1 MQFELDRFH
10 TAQNS
15 NNFYY
20 NYSITNYESAIKE
33 LESGK
38 KVSHWIWYIFPQI
51 KGLGQSYESTYYGL
65 SGLEEARA
73 YLDNTILTE
82 QLYNCF
88 KLTLE
93 MNANLGIVF
102 RADEKKV
109 WACATLFSLANENH
123 SELFDLILKKHFNN
137 IKQPATLEKLGL

>member
-38 KVSHWIWYIFPQI
+38 KDSHWIWYIFPQI
-51 KGLGQSYESTYYGL
+51 KGLGQSNDSTYYGL

-73 YLDNTILTE
+73 YLEDQILAE
-82 QLYNCF
+82 RLYSCF

-93 MNANLGIVF
+93 MNADLFSVF
-102 RADEKKV
+102 YDDEKKV
-109 WACATLFSLANENH
+109 RACATIFSKANDHH
-123 SELFDLILKKHFNN
+123 SDLFDRVIEKHFN
-137 IKQPATLEKLGL
+137 KQYHDKTLELLGL